1 MRTANISG
9 GLIEFVDPL
18 RDVTGHDDN
27 TTVCMSLQWR

>member
-18 RDVTGHDDN
+18 HDVTGHDGI
-27 TTVCMSLQWR
+27 TTVCV